1 MVIGF
6 FGKSPSTFER
16 DQNASK
22 RMFTEKEKKK
32 KKRVSVVRLKEGKMR
47 IGNNNLYLVI
57 LKK

>member
-32 KKRVSVVRLKEGKMR
+32 KGFSCQTKRRE
-47 IGNNNLYLVI
+47 N
-57 LKK
+57 

>member
-32 KKRVSVVRLKEGKMR
+32 KKKGFSCQTKRRKNENRK
-47 IGNNNLYLVI
+47 
-57 LKK
+57 

>member
-32 KKRVSVVRLKEGKMR
+32 KKKGLINYFPLGKDLTSVKWVF
-47 IGNNNLYLVI
+47 
-57 LKK
+57 

>member
-32 KKRVSVVRLKEGKMR
+32 KKKVSVVRLKEGKMR
-47 IGNNNLYLVI
+47 I
-57 LKK
+57 

>member
-1 MVIGF
+1 MLF
-6 FGKSPSTFER
+6 TAKSENKKDDHTSGK
-16 DQNASK
+16 K
-22 RMFTEKEKKK
+22 KKK